1 MLLVRTEGMEISLIL
16 AKSLQPI
23 IDLFQVSNSL
33 KSCVPSCLDKHSRSR
48 LWAMANVTARQTVTQ
63 SNTVVLI
70 HTGSDCSPTTDSYM
84 LYPDSVFISL
94 RPLNSIRDNIRSAVN
109 PCQHFICLGIIGK
122 LFVISHKL
130 QHTAKTIRDIGQ
142 VRKCS

>member
-1 MLLVRTEGMEISLIL
+1 MEISLIL

-23 IDLFQVSNSL
+23 IDLLQVSN
-33 KSCVPSCLDKHSRSR
+33 
-48 LWAMANVTARQTVTQ
+48 
-63 SNTVVLI
+63 I
-70 HTGSDCSPTTDSYM
+70 YM
-84 LYPDSVFISL
+84 LYPDSVFVLL
-94 RPLNSIRDNIRSAVN
+94 RPLNFIRDNIRSTVD
-109 PCQHFICLGIIGK
+109 PCQHCICLGIIGK